1 MRLALLATFVLLCS
15 LLPRLAS
22 AEEAETNAP
31 MVESWTDF
39 GGTIPFRE
47 AFDIRLQGRIVI
59 SQDDLRDAYEA
70 SAGGSRELWPHAT
83 LDVTAG
89 YGYGGERHTFILT
102 AFHEATFGKGV
113 HSRGYAVEQR
123 LRRGDGWSHEGF
135 YRVDYAIVGLHL
147 VHAGI
152 DELAAG
158 FQIGTGLGY
167 RQARVEARFS
177 FGLAGHAT
185 ERVTACVLTFNVP

>member
-1 MRLALLATFVLLCS
+1 MRSALLATVVLLYS
-15 LLPRLAS
+15 LLPRSAS

-31 MVESWTDF
+31 MIESWTDF

-47 AFDIRLQGRIVI
+47 AFDIRLQGRVVI
-59 SQDDLRDAYEA
+59 SQDDARDAYEA
-70 SAGGSRELWPHAT
+70 SAGVSRELWPHAA

-89 YGYGGERHTFILT
+89 YGYGGEQHTFILT
-102 AFHEATFGKGV
+102 AFHEAVFGKGV

-123 LRRGDGWSHEGF
+123 LRHGDSWSHEGF
-135 YRVDYAIVGLHL
+135 YRVDYAVVGLHL
-147 VHAGI
+147 VHVGI

-158 FQIGTGLGY
+158 FQLGTGLGY

-177 FGLAGHAT
+177 FGLAGHAPD
-185 ERVTACVLTFNVP
+185 RVTACVLTFNVP

>member
-1 MRLALLATFVLLCS
+1 MRASLLATIALLLS
-15 LLPRLAS
+15 LLPRSAA

-31 MVESWTDF
+31 IIESWTDF
-39 GGTIPFRE
+39 GGTIPFRGPV
-47 AFDIRLQGRIVI
+47 DIRLQGRVVI
-59 SQDDLRDAYEA
+59 SQDNMRDAYEA
-70 SAGGSRELWPHAT
+70 SVGGSRELWPHAA

-89 YGYGGERHTFILT
+89 YGYGGEQHTFILT

-123 LRRGDGWSHEGF
+123 LRHDDGWTHEGF
-135 YRVDYAIVGLHL
+135 YRADYAVVGLHL
-147 VHAGI
+147 THLGI

-177 FGLAGHAT
+177 FGLAGHAPD
-185 ERVTACVLTFNVP
+185 RVTACVLTFNVP